1 MRHIV
6 FNKHSKR
13 IDISDLKTKNYNL
26 ILSHFKLNTYLYI
39 ILFAVFKQKVI
50 QRTFRKMTCNPYFRK
65 MHWTEKTFEKTV
77 HISQ

>member
-1 MRHIV
+1 MEGVRRLFWGVILPCEFNKFEFHPIYSHMRHIV

-39 ILFAVFKQKVI
+39 ILFAGFKK
-50 QRTFRKMTCNPYFRK
+50 K
-65 MHWTEKTFEKTV
+65 
-77 HISQ
+77 